1 MSTLFG
7 KLDNRESQEQ
17 VFEIFNLEIE
27 SHRSEF
33 VGGGFPGSHVIA
45 YSSRSAPNENAV
57 SLL

>member
-17 VFEIFNLEIE
+17 VFEIFKLEIE

-33 VGGGFPGSHVIA
+33 CRRWLSRFPRDCI
-45 YSSRSAPNENAV
+45 
-57 SLL
+57 